1 MRLHGLSVRL
11 FAGLALVAVV
21 LSGCQNMNHAQRGT
35 AAGAGAGTVLGAIIG
50 HQSGNKELGALIG
63 GVAGAGAG
71 HVIGNSQDVAE
82 ERDAA
87 VVQAYQ
93 SRRQAEHVQ
102 RAVTNR
108 DIVEMT
114 QQGLP
119 EQTIV
124 SSINERGG
132 RFDTSPDQLI
142 YMNKAGVSQSV
153 VQAMQQY
160 NTRRY

>member
-11 FAGLALVAVV
+11 FAGLALAAVV

-63 GVAGAGAG
+63 AGTGAVAG

-87 VVQAYQ
+87 IVQAHHAQ
-93 SRRQAEHVQ
+93 RRQEFVQ

-108 DIVEMT
+108 DIIEMT
-114 QQGLP
+114 HQGLP

-124 SSINERGG
+124 NSINERGG

-142 YMNKAGVSQSV
+142 HMNKSGVSQSV